1 MLVHLS
7 VLLMLSGLTG
17 VSSITTISRVSVKAN
32 SFISIPCLYDPKFKT
47 NVKYLCEGEEWPI
60 CTYVAKTNE
69 VNSERFRINDDVSQ
83 NVFTV
88 RIRFYKNLLNRKGV
102 YWCAVEIIKDPDVM
116 DSFYLSLASGKNYF
130 NQCQR
135 ILQKVVVPQPVLWK
149 NFILWEN
156 MILSFEH
163 RCSMGTHV
171 IRVNAIEEVQVA
183 CIGHPLL
190 HVDNQEVTASPGDN
204 VTIKCYYGNAGH
216 SRWCRLGG
224 FCVTGLFGT
233 LDGTHVIIDHNVP
246 GVFTVT
252 MGRVRTESRG
262 WYFCARGSL
271 QMPVHLIIIQQPST
285 KVRQFLSPFPTA
297 KSFFSTSASA
307 AETSASA
314 GETSASAGETSI
326 SPDETSDSA
335 VPNRV
340 LVYSLT
346 FSITVVLCAVTAG
359 VMIVICFKVK
369 RSTQT
374 RSSSTEAD
382 DEVEYSVVTYRRKA
396 SAKENAKKL
405 RELFKEHEK
414 KNLGG
419 VVLYLK
425 SVYHF

>member
-1 MLVHLS
+1 NMLVHLS

-116 DSFYLSLASGKNYF
+116 DSFYLSLASG
-130 NQCQR
+130 
-135 ILQKVVVPQPVLWK
+135 
-149 NFILWEN
+149 
-156 MILSFEH
+156 
-163 RCSMGTHV
+163 
-171 IRVNAIEEVQVA
+171 
-183 CIGHPLL
+183 HPLL

-285 KVRQFLSPFPTA
+285 SEYYTKLAHRGGFNQ
-297 KSFFSTSASA
+297 SFTCLRCLCLQK
-307 AETSASA
+307 
-314 GETSASAGETSI
+314 
-326 SPDETSDSA
+326 SDSSSA
-335 VPNRV
+335 LFLQLKVSSAHLPLQQKHLPLQEKHRP
-340 LVYSLT
+340 LQEKHLSLQMKHLT
-346 FSITVVLCAVTAG
+346 LQCLS
-359 VMIVICFKVK
+359 
-369 RSTQT
+369 Q
-374 RSSSTEAD
+374 
-382 DEVEYSVVTYRRKA
+382 
-396 SAKENAKKL
+396 
-405 RELFKEHEK
+405 
-414 KNLGG
+414 
-419 VVLYLK
+419 
-425 SVYHF
+425 